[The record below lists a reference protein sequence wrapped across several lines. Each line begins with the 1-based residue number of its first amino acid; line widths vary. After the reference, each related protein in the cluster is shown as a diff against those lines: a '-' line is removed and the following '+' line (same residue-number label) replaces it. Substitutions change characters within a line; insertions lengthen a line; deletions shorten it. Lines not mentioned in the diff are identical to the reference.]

1 MKIILELSQL
11 FLLVDHLLLLSLHGE
26 WVNTSLSVLGLVLL
40 KPIVLCLDLLLAFGT
55 PPRDPVIGDGVEY
68 ETRAL
73 LPRRQALLVAEFL
86 PLGLVLLLRSRL
98 LSRRDDLGLGKLH
111 TP

>member
-11 FLLVDHLLLLSLHGE
+11 FLLVDHFLLLSLHGE
-26 WVNTSLSVLGLVLL
+26 RINAGLSMLGLVLL
-40 KPIVLCLDLLLAFGT
+40 EPVVLSLDLFLAFGT
-55 PPRDPVIGDGVEY
+55 PSRDPVIGDGVEN

-73 LPRRQALLVAEFL
+73 LPRRQALFVAEFL

-98 LSRRDDLGLGKLH
+98 LPRCHDLGLGKLH

>member
-26 WVNTSLSVLGLVLL
+26 WVNAGLGMLGLVLL
-40 KPIVLCLDLLLAFGT
+40 EPIVLCLDLLLAFGT
-55 PPRDPVIGDGVEY
+55 PPRDPVIGDGVEH

-73 LPRRQALLVAEFL
+73 LPRRQALFIAEFL
-86 PLGLVLLLRSRL
+86 PLGLVLLLWSGL
-98 LSRRDDLGLGKLH
+98 LPGRDDLGLGKLH

>member
-11 FLLVDHLLLLSLHGE
+11 FLLVDHLLLMSLHGE
-26 WVNTSLSVLGLVLL
+26 RINAGLSMLGLVLL
-40 KPIVLCLDLLLAFGT
+40 EPIVLCLDLLLAFGT
-55 PPRDPVIGDGVEY
+55 PTRDPVIGDGVEN

-73 LPRRQALLVAEFL
+73 LSRRQALFVAEFL
-86 PLGLVLLLRSRL
+86 PLSLVLLLRSGL
-98 LSRRDDLGLGKLH
+98 LSRREDLGLGKLH